1 MNLEKIVNIFAIVL
15 LLGLAVCALMV
26 MQNTA
31 ESNVVTTQAA
41 VHQANKESTVA
52 KEVRMLTTELKNLQK
67 DMDEVKRQI
76 RRSKRNG
83 WKKQQGK

>member
-31 ESNVVTTQAA
+31 ESNVVTTRAA
-41 VHQANKESTVA
+41 VHQANKESKVA
-52 KEVRMLTTELKNLQK
+52 KEVRMLTTELRNLQK
-67 DMDEVKRQI
+67 DVDEVKKQV
-76 RRSKRNG
+76 RRSKKNA
-83 WKKQQGK
+83 WKKQGK